1 MTQLDASTKNP
12 RQQQFRSIKT
22 KKKPKENWVKY
33 TPRRRNVIQ
42 KKIISSF
49 KHHPDNNL

>member
-1 MTQLDASTKNP
+1 MHQRKTLDNFKHQRFKS
-12 RQQQFRSIKT
+12 
-22 KKKPKENWVKY
+22 KKPKENWVKY